1 MVENVYAVYD
11 VWGLRIGTVT
21 AESDS
26 KAKEQARISYGHDA
40 TVDYLMQA
48 LNAPR
53 TDRQVVSESF
63 MNELYELVEQGKRE
77 CRQDRPGVAPD
88 WLKSAS
94 ELLERLSR

>member
-26 KAKEQARISYGHDA
+26 KAKEQAR
-40 TVDYLMQA
+40 DYLMQA

-53 TDRQVVSESF
+53 IDRQVVSESF
-63 MNELYELVEQGKRE
+63 MNELYELVEQGNRE